1 SGYGPATSA
10 SSRPRSRC
18 RCARTAFPTARASRS
33 GSGCRRSRRRSAS
46 ASGSSSSPARASR
59 SRRCARCRRRRR
71 SSRPLPRNTSVRALA
86 CPASLKGV
94 VTAVDAA
101 RLLVEGLEG
110 GGAEAAALP
119 VADGGEGTAEVI
131 GGDVQ
136 EARVSDPLGRPIVA
150 QWVVR
155 EDGTAV
161 VDSAAA
167 LGLPLLRPDEL
178 DPLRASSAGLGEL
191 LAAILAGS
199 PAAVI
204 VGVGG
209 TATVDGGAG
218 VRSVLP
224 RWPEGMPLRVA
235 CDVRSP
241 LVDAA
246 RVFARQKGA
255 SPAQAVE
262 LERRLTADR
271 ALAPYA
277 DLPGAGAGGGLGA
290 ALASLGGELVPGSEL
305 VLDEIGFDEH
315 AWRAH
320 PRPPGRGTVDET
332 TVAGKAPGAVLERC
346 ERLCVRRH

>member
-1 SGYGPATSA
+1 
-10 SSRPRSRC
+10 
-18 RCARTAFPTARASRS
+18 
-33 GSGCRRSRRRSAS
+33 
-46 ASGSSSSPARASR
+46 
-59 SRRCARCRRRRR
+59 
-71 SSRPLPRNTSVRALA
+71 VRALA

-94 VTAVDAA
+94 VPAVEAA
-101 RLLVEGLEG
+101 ALLVEGLER
-110 GGAEAAALP
+110 GGAEAVALP
-119 VADGGEGTAEVI
+119 VADGGEGTAQVI

-155 EDGTAV
+155 ADGTAV

-167 LGLPLLRPDEL
+167 LGLPLLQPDEL
-178 DPLRASSAGLGEL
+178 DPLRASSTGLGEL
-191 LAAILAGS
+191 LVAVLAAA

-218 VRSVLP
+218 LRGVLP
-224 RWPEGMPLRVA
+224 RWPESVPLRVA

-277 DLPGAGAGGGLGA
+277 ELPGAGAGGGLGA
-290 ALASLGGELVPGSEL
+290 ALASLGGELVRGSEL
-305 VLDEIGFDEH
+305 VLDVIGFDEH
-315 AWRAH
+315 ASRADLVVT
-320 PRPPGRGTVDET
+320 GEGTVDET
-332 TVAGKAPGAVLERC
+332 TFAGKAPGAVLERC
-346 ERLCVRRH
+346 ERLGVRCVLFGGRVVEGEARSLSGEPERAREDLVALGFELARLGRRPGVDRRLA

>member
-1 SGYGPATSA
+1 
-10 SSRPRSRC
+10 
-18 RCARTAFPTARASRS
+18 
-33 GSGCRRSRRRSAS
+33 
-46 ASGSSSSPARASR
+46 
-59 SRRCARCRRRRR
+59 
-71 SSRPLPRNTSVRALA
+71 VRALA

-94 VTAVDAA
+94 VSAVEAA
-101 RLLVEGLEG
+101 ALLVEGLER
-110 GGAEAAALP
+110 GGADAVALP
-119 VADGGEGTAEVI
+119 VADGGEGTAQVI
-131 GGDVQ
+131 GGDIQ
-136 EARVSDPLGRPIVA
+136 EARVSDPLGRPVVA

-155 EDGTAV
+155 ADGTAV

-191 LAAILAGS
+191 LVAVLATA

-218 VRSVLP
+218 LREVLP
-224 RWPEGMPLRVA
+224 RWAEGVPLRVA
-235 CDVRSP
+235 YDVRSP

-277 DLPGAGAGGGLGA
+277 ELPGAGAGGGLGA
-290 ALASLGGELVPGSEL
+290 ALAWLGGELVPGSEL

-315 AWRAH
+315 ASRADLVVT
-320 PRPPGRGTVDET
+320 GEGTVDET
-332 TVAGKAPGAVLERC
+332 TFAGKAPGAVVERC
-346 ERLCVRRH
+346 ERLGVRCVLFGGRVAAGQARSLSGDRARAREDLVALGLDLAGLGGRPGVDRSLA